1 MDLDESKNAIL
12 VRGTCPLNSLHYL
25 WPGTLAFPGQ
35 RLERAI
41 GVVSVTAL
49 HPESRLSIMQSGLQV
64 VIRYPVELEHA
75 SEIDDRV
82 TREVLNATGR
92 EPKLRVLEPAPEPQ
106 APQDAVKEAG
116 ASS

>member
-1 MDLDESKNAIL
+1 MLAAVNKIFADYKERMESQYQ
-12 VRGTCPLNSLHYL
+12 SM
-25 WPGTLAFPGQ
+25 
-35 RLERAI
+35 ERAI

-49 HPESRLSIMQSGLQV
+49 HPESRLSITQSGLQV

-75 SEIDDRV
+75 AEIDDRV

-92 EPKLRVLEPAPEPQ
+92 EPKLRIIEPAPESAAQETAIKP
-106 APQDAVKEAG
+106 VG